1 MLIALGMTC
10 FYARLISQ
18 LIGLLNEHEDSVRYI
33 SKLENGNIISAS
45 CDKTISHWKLFNKK
59 YMKHL

>member
-1 MLIALGMTC
+1 MTC

-59 YMKHL
+59 YMNHL